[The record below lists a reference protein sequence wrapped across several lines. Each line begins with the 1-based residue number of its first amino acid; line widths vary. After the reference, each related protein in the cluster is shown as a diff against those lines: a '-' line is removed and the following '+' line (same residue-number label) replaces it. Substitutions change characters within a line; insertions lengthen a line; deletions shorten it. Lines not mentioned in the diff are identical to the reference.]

1 MYGIEILEKTPD
13 VSEIKNTNGK
23 LELDIFTN
31 EKELVS
37 IVNIEV
43 EEIALNITLNKLLI
57 CSLITQ
63 WKDETGKNNIKYLR
77 NTKLPTFSE
86 EEISSKKSISQKITL
101 VCYRS
106 DISFGR
112 LLESTNKKVKVTFE
126 YITGPI
132 KEENESV
139 KTVVTTNEKEQVPT
153 SKGTNVS
160 YVFLGGLIFL
170 IIIVLIVFFVRKWN
184 NTLTS
189 SENHFKKSEI
199 SETNKNESLH
209 ILTEKRIEQNPYQN
223 FDRK

>member
-1 MYGIEILEKTPD
+1 M
-13 VSEIKNTNGK
+13 
-23 LELDIFTN
+23 
-31 EKELVS
+31 
-37 IVNIEV
+37 
-43 EEIALNITLNKLLI
+43 
-57 CSLITQ
+57 
-63 WKDETGKNNIKYLR
+63 
-77 NTKLPTFSE
+77 
-86 EEISSKKSISQKITL
+86 
-101 VCYRS
+101 
-106 DISFGR
+106 
-112 LLESTNKKVKVTFE
+112 
-126 YITGPI
+126 
-132 KEENESV
+132 
-139 KTVVTTNEKEQVPT
+139 TTNEKEQVPT